1 MFLIRELT
9 ENIDFLVEKTK
20 TGKKKLYVEGII
32 MQAEQKNRN
41 GRIYPMGVLEP
52 KVAKYVEEKV
62 QTGSAFG
69 ELGHPDGPTINPA
82 LTCHRFTSIVKEGR
96 NFRGKAEVMTGD
108 NGPGDKLA
116 NIISHG
122 GRPGMSSR
130 GLGSLK
136 QVGKVMEVQEDFHL
150 ATAGDIV
157 IDPSA
162 PDAFVQGVMEG
173 TEWIIGSDGRYE
185 KFVNKASQMID
196 KAVKSGELTEAKDE
210 VWARFI
216 KTL

>member
-52 KVAKYVEEKV
+52 KVNKYIDEKV
-62 QTGSAFG
+62 KTGGAFG
-69 ELGHPDGPTINPA
+69 ELGHPDGPTVNPS
-82 LTCHRFTSIVKEGR
+82 LTCHRFTSIIKEGN
-96 NFRGKAEVMTGD
+96 NFIGKAEVLTGD

-136 QVGKVMEVQEDFHL
+136 QVGEVMEVQEDFHL

-173 TEWIIGSDGRYE
+173 QEWIITPDGRYE
-185 KFVNKASQMID
+185 RFVSDSQKVID
-196 KAVKSGELTEAKDE
+196 KSVREGNLTEAKDE
-210 VWARFI
+210 IWGRFI